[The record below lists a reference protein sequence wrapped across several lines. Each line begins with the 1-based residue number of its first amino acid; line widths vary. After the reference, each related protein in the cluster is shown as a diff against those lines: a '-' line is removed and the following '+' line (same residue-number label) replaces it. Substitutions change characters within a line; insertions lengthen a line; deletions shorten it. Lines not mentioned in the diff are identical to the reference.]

1 MKGEFMEEKKE
12 EKAPV
17 NTGTESKL
25 VKIFRRILVTVFS
38 LGMIVLIYKMLI
50 HRFG

>member
-1 MKGEFMEEKKE
+1 MEEEKE

-25 VKIFRRILVTVFS
+25 VKIFRRIFIIVSSLVF
-38 LGMIVLIYKMLI
+38 IVLIYKMAT

>member
-1 MKGEFMEEKKE
+1 MEEKKE
-12 EKAPV
+12 EKPPV
-17 NTGTESKL
+17 DTGTKSKL
-25 VKIFRRILVTVFS
+25 GKIFRRIFIIVFS